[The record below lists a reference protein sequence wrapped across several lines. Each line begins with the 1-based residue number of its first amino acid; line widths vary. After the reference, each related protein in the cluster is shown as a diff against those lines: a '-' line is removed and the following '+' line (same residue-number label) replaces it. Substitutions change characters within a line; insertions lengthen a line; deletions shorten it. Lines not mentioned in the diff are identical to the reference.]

1 MSKRW
6 YVIQSYA
13 GYEKYVKNK
22 IEEKIKLHG
31 LEDFFGR
38 ILVPTEE
45 VIEMKK
51 GQKRRSERKYFPGY
65 ILIEMRMEEQ
75 SWQLVRSTPR
85 VSRFVGISSDCP
97 TPINKQEAEKILL
110 SIKNGAS
117 SLPRPSKTFQAG
129 QVVRVLEG
137 PFTDFTG
144 VVEDVNYDKA
154 RLHIAVSIFGRAT
167 PVELE
172 FSQVEKDI

>member
-1 MSKRW
+1 MLKRW
-6 YVIQSYA
+6 YVIQSYS

-22 IEEKIKLHG
+22 IEEQIKLHG
-31 LEDFFGR
+31 LEDLFGR
-38 ILVPTEE
+38 ILVPTEN

-65 ILIEMRMEEQ
+65 VLVEMIMEEE
-75 SWQLVRSTPR
+75 SWQLVRSIPR
-85 VSRFVGISSDCP
+85 VSRFVGISSDSP
-97 TPINKQEAEKILL
+97 TPIKNREAEKILL
-110 SIKNGAS
+110 SMESGAS
-117 SLPRPSKTFQAG
+117 SLPKPSKTFQVG

-144 VVEDVNYDKA
+144 VVEDINYHKS
-154 RLHIAVSIFGRAT
+154 RLHVAVSIFGRST